1 MASAIFGSGLVLLVL
16 AMPQPGGAPLPL
28 FPAHDFDLS
37 ALPAQASSAD
47 NRASVELSPIDA
59 TKEGIKGGQ
68 WDELP
73 PTRWTYRA
81 GERGPAIQVG
91 TGGGKLKPLRDNR
104 PKQRDGKLAHLVVG
118 WDF

>member
-1 MASAIFGSGLVLLVL
+1 MATAIFGSGLALLVL
-16 AMPQPGGAPLPL
+16 AMPQPVGAPMPL
-28 FPAHDFDLS
+28 LPAHDFDLS
-37 ALPAQASSAD
+37 AVSLPASSDAD
-47 NRASVELSPIDA
+47 REIPEMPVIDPN
-59 TKEGIKGGQ
+59 KDGIKGGQ

-73 PTRWTYRA
+73 PTRWTYHV
-81 GERGPAIQVG
+81 GEYGPAIELG

>member
-1 MASAIFGSGLVLLVL
+1 MTTAIFGSGLALLVL
-16 AMPQPGGAPLPL
+16 ALPQPVGTSLPL

-37 ALPAQASSAD
+37 ALSAHPGPVTNRDIMDLPSIDPA
-47 NRASVELSPIDA
+47 
-59 TKEGIKGGQ
+59 KEGIKGGQ

-73 PTRWTYRA
+73 PTRWTYQA
-81 GERGPAIQVG
+81 GEYGPAIELG